1 MTTSPTNMVLYHENC
16 PDGFG
21 AAFAAWLKFGDNA
34 QYVPAAYGKAAP
46 CVKDK
51 DVYILDFSF
60 DADVLDVMSQEAR
73 SITLL
78 DHHVTA
84 QKKLRG
90 YQCRCGKISFD
101 LNRSGAMMAWN
112 HFHPDTPAP
121 ALIEHIQ
128 DRDLWKWKLPNSE
141 SFLTALDS
149 VGMDFQKWKAVL
161 EHSEQEAQV
170 FLAKGA
176 AMREQ
181 TKSVCEDI
189 ADKAAPV
196 RLQGQETLIVN
207 ASPMFKSEVG
217 SLLAKQTGTF
227 AIVWNVAGTT
237 AVKVSLRSVPGFDVE
252 AMAAKYGG
260 GGHPQAAAFVLPID
274 KLPALLRGEL

>member
-1 MTTSPTNMVLYHENC
+1 MTNATAVVLYHENC
-16 PDGFG
+16 ADGFG
-21 AAFAAWLKFGDNA
+21 AAFAAWLKFGDDA
-34 QYVPAAYGKAAP
+34 TYVPASYGRAAP
-46 CVKDK
+46 SVKDK

-60 DADVLDVMSQEAR
+60 EPQVLDAMSQEAR

-84 QKKLRG
+84 QKKLHG
-90 YQCRCGKISFD
+90 YQCRCGKVTFD
-101 LNRSGAMMAWN
+101 LSRSGAMMAWN

-128 DRDLWKWKLPNSE
+128 DRDLWKWSLPDSE
-141 SFLTALDS
+141 AFLTALDS
-149 VGMDFQKWKAVL
+149 LGFDFQKWKAVL
-161 EHSEQEAQV
+161 EHSEQEAQA

-189 ADKAAPV
+189 ADKAAQV
-196 RLQGQETLIVN
+196 QFQGQETLIVN

-217 SLLAKQTGTF
+217 SLLARQTDAF
-227 AIVWNVAGTT
+227 AIVWSVTGTD

-252 AMAAKYGG
+252 VMAAKYGG
-260 GGHPQAAAFVLPID
+260 GGHPQAAAFVLSID